1 MIPNNQKG
9 INMDISKWKSVAVDV
24 KSYLLLQA
32 LCKHGYRK
40 PGAIIPKLVDQEVSK
55 VAKKNN
61 VSSSKMMDK
70 LLEEVK
76 TLKNGHDS

>member
-1 MIPNNQKG
+1 MI
-9 INMDISKWKSVAVDV
+9 A
-24 KSYLLLQA
+24 
-32 LCKHGYRK
+32 
-40 PGAIIPKLVDQEVSK
+40 KLVDQEVSK

-61 VSSSKMMDK
+61 VSSSKMMEQ

>member
-24 KSYLLLQA
+24 KSYSLLQA

-40 PGAIIPKLVDQEVSK
+40 PGAMIAKLVDQEVSK

-61 VSSSKMMDK
+61 VSSSKMMEQ